1 MGQKDVTDRRD
12 WHWWLIVTDNPTMTC
27 DERVDATLKALDDIE
42 RRVRSLFSNMSDE
55 VFNRPGPPSN
65 WSPAM
70 ILDHLLIVDDP
81 YHDKIRA
88 LKDLPTGGSEEVRH
102 TFMGKFLIKEGGPGG
117 KAPAPKSM
125 TPAAGPRDREIVDR
139 YLAHLAEAK
148 SLASRFKGVNL
159 NEIRVNNPHLS
170 IFRMTMGDV
179 LALMAGHK
187 ERHIQQIEA
196 MTR

>member
-1 MGQKDVTDRRD
+1 MANRRK
-12 WHWWLIVTDNPTMTC
+12 WHGWFIVADNPHMTC
-27 DERVDATLKALDDIE
+27 NERVDATLAALDDLE
-42 RRVRSLFSNMSDE
+42 NRVRSLFSTMSDE
-55 VFNRPGPPSN
+55 AFNRPGPPSN

-81 YHDKIRA
+81 YHAKLRQ
-88 LKDLPTGGSEEVRH
+88 LKDLPTGGNEEVRY

-125 TPAAGPRDREIVDR
+125 TPVAGPRDREIVER

-148 SLASRFKGVNL
+148 SLASRFKDVNL
-159 NEIRVNNPHLS
+159 NEVRINNPHFS

-196 MTR
+196 VVR